1 MDEKLWS
8 GPENRSNEV
17 ANRLGM
23 PRWLLSD
30 RLHAIKEASG
40 LGGTVHVIIWRSG
53 RVTTE
58 SGEDIGNL
66 YDED

>member
-8 GPENRSNEV
+8 GPKNPSKEV
-17 ANRLGM
+17 ANQLGM
-23 PRWLLSD
+23 PRWQLRY

-40 LGGTVHVIIWRSG
+40 LSGTAHVIIWRSG

-58 SGEDIGNL
+58 GGEDVGNL
-66 YDED
+66 YDEN